1 MSLFEAIVKKIGI
14 KKLEKK
20 YGKCVCDGVFSSG
33 ITMTIIGRSSIPCG
47 LNYDNVKILVIKDGV
62 GFLPLGAFPNI
73 KTLYIGP
80 DVCDINFKNLLKCT
94 KLQNIFVDP
103 QNKSFSSEKGVLF
116 DKDKKVLIRYPEAK
130 SDYSY
135 YVPETVDVLGSCAFM
150 FAKNLNE
157 LYLPKKNLKIEKR
170 AFDNCDNICK
180 LDYYNISNEADSQN
194 LNVNIKDI
202 MDNEKE
208 VVK

>member
-194 LNVNIKDI
+194 LSVNIKDI

>member
-20 YGKCVCDGVFSSG
+20 FGKCISDGVFSSG
-33 ITMTIIGRSSIPCG
+33 ITMTIIGRSTVPFNINCE
-47 LNYDNVKILVIKDGV
+47 NIKILVTKDGV
-62 GFLPLGAFPNI
+62 GFLPLGEFPNI

-80 DVCDINFKNLLKCT
+80 DVYDINFKSLLKCT

-103 QNKSFSSEKGVLF
+103 QNKYFSSEKGVLF

-130 SDYSY
+130 SDYVY
-135 YVPETVDVLGSCAFM
+135 YVPDTVEVLGSCAFM
-150 FAKNLNE
+150 FAKNLND

-170 AFDNCDNICK
+170 ALDNCDSFCK
-180 LDYYNISNEADSQN
+180 LEYYNVNNEVKSHNSQLIAEN
-194 LNVNIKDI
+194 NNAIIK
-202 MDNEKE
+202 
-208 VVK
+208 